1 MIQLMKVQ
9 QCFHHGMPLWEFRI
23 AIRDGPRKN
32 DKSINLALSFY
43 MTAQAC
49 PGENL

>member
-23 AIRDGPRKN
+23 AIRWPQKN
-32 DKSINLALSFY
+32 DKRVNFALSFY
-43 MTAQAC
+43 MTAQAW